1 VGFDTADNPKMDTA
15 KVIARNLAHL
25 MEQSNS
31 LTTITA
37 VAKASGVGFGTV
49 QRARNGD
56 GNLTV
61 QNLEMIAAAFRRKA
75 VDLLADPEESS
86 VDPAATI
93 ASGLVVHE
101 RRAEYMTDDE
111 RLLIEAFRIADEGAR
126 RALLLLA
133 RDSLD
138 RFGRR
143 RTNHQ
148 Q

>member
-1 VGFDTADNPKMDTA
+1 MDISHR
-15 KVIARNLAHL
+15 IAHNLSAWMASTRGRETL
-25 MEQSNS
+25 MQVS
-31 LTTITA
+31 
-37 VAKASGVGFGTV
+37 KASGVGFGTV
-49 QRARNGD
+49 RRAKNAD

-61 QNLEMIAAAFRRKA
+61 QNVEMIAAAFRRQA
-75 VDLLADPEESS
+75 VDLLAEPEDHSG
-86 VDPAATI
+86 ATG
-93 ASGLVVHE
+93 AERELRLVANE

-111 RLLIEAFRIADEGAR
+111 RILIEAFRIADDGAR

-138 RFGRR
+138 RFRQR

>member
-1 VGFDTADNPKMDTA
+1 MDISQR
-15 KVIARNLAHL
+15 IAQNLSAWMASTRGRETL
-25 MEQSNS
+25 MQVS
-31 LTTITA
+31 
-37 VAKASGVGFGTV
+37 KASGVGFGTV
-49 QRARNGD
+49 QRARNGE

-61 QNLEMIAAAFRRKA
+61 QNLEMIAAAFRRPA
-75 VDLLADPEESS
+75 VDLLAEPQESR
-86 VDPAATI
+86 VDQAATT

-111 RLLIEAFRIADEGAR
+111 RLLIEAFRIADDGAR

>member
-1 VGFDTADNPKMDTA
+1 MDISQR
-15 KVIARNLAHL
+15 IAHNLSAWMASTRGRETL
-25 MEQSNS
+25 MQVS
-31 LTTITA
+31 
-37 VAKASGVGFGTV
+37 KAAGVGFGTV
-49 QRARNGD
+49 RRAKNAD

-148 Q
+148 QWPPPSCG

>member
-1 VGFDTADNPKMDTA
+1 MDISQR
-15 KVIARNLAHL
+15 IAHNLSAWMTNTRGRETL
-25 MEQSNS
+25 KQ
-31 LTTITA
+31 
-37 VAKASGVGFGTV
+37 VAIASGVGFGTV
-49 QRARNGD
+49 QRAKNAD

-61 QNLEMIAAAFRRKA
+61 QSLEMIAAAFRRQA
-75 VDLLADPEESS
+75 VDLLAEPEESS
-86 VDPAATI
+86 VEPAATT
-93 ASGLVVHE
+93 AFGLVVNE

-111 RLLIEAFRIADEGAR
+111 RLLIEAFRIADDGAR

>member
-1 VGFDTADNPKMDTA
+1 MDISQR
-15 KVIARNLAHL
+15 IAQNLSAWMASTRGRETL
-25 MEQSNS
+25 MLVS
-31 LTTITA
+31 
-37 VAKASGVGFGTV
+37 KASGVGFGTV
-49 QRARNGD
+49 QRARNGE

-61 QNLEMIAAAFRRKA
+61 QNLEMIAAAFRRQA
-75 VDLLADPEESS
+75 VDLLAEPQESR
-86 VDPAATI
+86 VDQAATT

>member
-1 VGFDTADNPKMDTA
+1 MDISQR
-15 KVIARNLAHL
+15 IAHNLSAWMASTRGRETL
-25 MEQSNS
+25 MLVS
-31 LTTITA
+31 
-37 VAKASGVGFGTV
+37 KASGVGFGTV
-49 QRARNGD
+49 QRARNGE

-61 QNLEMIAAAFRRKA
+61 QNLEMIAAAFRRQA
-75 VDLLADPEESS
+75 VDLLSEPQESR
-86 VDPAATI
+86 VDQAATT

-111 RLLIEAFRIADEGAR
+111 RLLIEAFRIADEGSR

>member
-1 VGFDTADNPKMDTA
+1 MDISQR
-15 KVIARNLAHL
+15 IAQNLSAWMASTRGRETL
-25 MEQSNS
+25 MQVS
-31 LTTITA
+31 
-37 VAKASGVGFGTV
+37 KASGVGFGTV
-49 QRARNGD
+49 QRARNGE

-61 QNLEMIAAAFRRKA
+61 QNLEMIAAAFRRPA
-75 VDLLADPEESS
+75 VDLLAEPQESR
-86 VDPAATI
+86 VDQAATT

-111 RLLIEAFRIADEGAR
+111 RLLIEAFRIADDVAR

>member
-1 VGFDTADNPKMDTA
+1 MDISQR
-15 KVIARNLAHL
+15 IAQNLSAWMASTRGRETL
-25 MEQSNS
+25 MQVS
-31 LTTITA
+31 
-37 VAKASGVGFGTV
+37 KASGVGFGTV
-49 QRARNGD
+49 QRARNGE

-61 QNLEMIAAAFRRKA
+61 QNLEMIAAAFRRQA
-75 VDLLADPEESS
+75 VDLLAEPQESR
-86 VDPAATI
+86 VDQAATT

-111 RLLIEAFRIADEGAR
+111 RLLIEAFRIADDGAR

>member
-1 VGFDTADNPKMDTA
+1 MDISQR
-15 KVIARNLAHL
+15 IAHNLSAWMASTRGRETL
-25 MEQSNS
+25 MQVS
-31 LTTITA
+31 
-37 VAKASGVGFGTV
+37 KAAGVGFGTV
-49 QRARNGD
+49 RRAKNAD

-75 VDLLADPEESS
+75 VDLLAEPEESS
-86 VDPAATI
+86 VDPAATT